1 MDTPMTMDSS
11 EPAEVAAGL
20 GEVNEAIHPQDPLLR
35 AFQMLQMNTL
45 RVTSLVAS
53 TLGIG
58 PTDLRALLFIATSG
72 GATPKQTGDF
82 LELTSGS
89 ITNLIDRM
97 AAAGLVE
104 RLPNPDDRRSLVL
117 QLAPDGTETVER
129 VVDFYRRAFTKSVE
143 AKDVAFLTAA
153 FHSIGEALTETA
165 REDIATIPPR

>member
-1 MDTPMTMDSS
+1 MDTPATMDSP
-11 EPAEVAAGL
+11 EPTEVADDVI
-20 GEVNEAIHPQDPLLR
+20 EVNEAIHPQDPLLR

-45 RVTSLVAS
+45 HVTSLVAS

-89 ITNLIDRM
+89 MTNLIDRM

-104 RLPNPDDRRSLVL
+104 RLPNPDDRRSLML
-117 QLAPDGTETVER
+117 QLAPEGTETVER

-143 AKDVAFLTAA
+143 AKDVVFLTAA
-153 FHSIGEALTETA
+153 FHAIGEALTETA
-165 REDIATIPPR
+165 REDISTIPPR